1 MNMLLYAPGIALV
14 LLVATG
20 FQEAF
25 ICISLCALLQLLL
38 GYPFLSTFP
47 VEYLSRSFEVNRVFT
62 YKWTVNLKFLSEEIF
77 LQKSLSVLLLL
88 LTILGMKYDIS
99 CTIILA

>member
-20 FQEAF
+20 FKETI

-47 VEYLSRSFEVNRVFT
+47 IEYLSRSFEINRVFT
-62 YKWTVNLKFLSEEIF
+62 YKWTVNFKFLSEEVF
-77 LQKSLSVLLLL
+77 RQKSLSNLLLL
-88 LTILGMKYDIS
+88 LTVLGNECSFVDRPY
-99 CTIILA
+99 